1 MARANADV
9 ESLELLREDQGVDEI
24 NLLELFY
31 RLLEK
36 YKIIL
41 AAGLIGAILLGVYSY
56 FIATPLYQSTCDMY
70 VLTSK
75 DSAISLSDLQIG
87 AQLTSDYE
95 EVLYTW
101 EVEAQVRANL
111 GLTEKYTNKQLQ
123 KMITV
128 SNPNNTRILKITATS
143 ADPQEAKD
151 IANEYVSV
159 AREYIS
165 TVMLTDPPSL
175 LSMATLP
182 RNPVSPRKARNIVL
196 GFILGALLAVAII
209 SIQFIMDDKIKTSDD
224 IRKYIGLPTLAV
236 VAKDPGVSKNTQSSS
251 SGSNRRKGQRDR

>member
-36 YKIIL
+36 FKIIL

-56 FIATPLYQSTCDMY
+56 FIATPLYQSTCQMY
-70 VLTSK
+70 VLSSK

-87 AQLTSDYE
+87 AQLTNDYE

-101 EVEAQVRANL
+101 EVEAQVRQNL
-111 GLTEKYTNKQLQ
+111 GLTDKYTNKQLER
-123 KMITV
+123 MITV
-128 SNPNNTRILKITATS
+128 NNPNNSRILKITATS

-151 IANEYVSV
+151 IANEYVNV

-165 TVMLTDPPSL
+165 TVMLTDAPSL

-182 RNPVSPRKARNIVL
+182 RNPVSPRKTRNIVL

-236 VAKDPGVSKNTQSSS
+236 VARDSDVRKNAQSSS
-251 SGSNRRKGQRDR
+251 SGSNRRKGQQDR